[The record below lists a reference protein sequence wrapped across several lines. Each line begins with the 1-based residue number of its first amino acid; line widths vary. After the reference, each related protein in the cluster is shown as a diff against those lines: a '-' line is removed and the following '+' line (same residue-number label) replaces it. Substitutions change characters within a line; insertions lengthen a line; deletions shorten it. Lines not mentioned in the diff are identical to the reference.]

1 MIPDRDDDA
10 ALDPVFARIAEA
22 VDPARPPLELKRRLL
37 ARVAAYESLKPLADV
52 RSDEGE
58 WSNIGA
64 PGVQMRSL
72 FRDARS
78 GRTTFL
84 VRMDPGARIPSH
96 FHHDDE
102 QCLVLEG
109 DIGWGELVY
118 RKGDFV
124 VMGKAT
130 THPEIQSRDGN
141 LLLLVAGRNEFVL

>member
-10 ALDPVFARIAEA
+10 VLDLVFERIADSVE
-22 VDPARPPLELKRRLL
+22 PAPPPTGLRRRLL
-37 ARVAAYESLKPLADV
+37 ASVAAYETLKPLADL
-52 RSDEGE
+52 RSDEGK
-58 WSNIGA
+58 WTNIGA
-64 PGVQMRSL
+64 PGVEMKSL
-72 FRDARS
+72 FRDPRTGRS
-78 GRTTFL
+78 TML
-84 VRMDPGARIPSH
+84 IRMHPGARIPSH

-124 VMGKAT
+124 VMGKDT
-130 THPEIQSRDGN
+130 THPDIQTREGN